1 MRSLAAQRG
10 RAAVQNIPEAVE
22 ETIARL
28 EKKSKDMEKNVNS
41 QASKQKMLQGLLER
55 L

>member
-10 RAAVQNIPEAVE
+10 RAAVQNIPEVVE
-22 ETIARL
+22 DTISRL
-28 EKKSKDMEKNVNS
+28 EKKSKDLEKD
-41 QASKQKMLQGLLER
+41 QTATSKQKMLKGLLEK